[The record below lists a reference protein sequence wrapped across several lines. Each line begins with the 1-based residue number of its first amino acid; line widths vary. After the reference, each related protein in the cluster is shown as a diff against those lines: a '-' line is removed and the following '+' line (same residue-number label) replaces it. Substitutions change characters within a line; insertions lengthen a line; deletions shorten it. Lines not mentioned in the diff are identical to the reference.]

1 MRRGKEFYTQNYQRA
16 LDLHEQGMSIKEIAQ
31 VLGIS
36 YSAVYSWIS
45 KGRKPG
51 EGALMKFRDILM
63 KNGPMPVALIKK
75 HIKKHN
81 DFYHIAKQRGIN
93 IKRKVIKGAKLG
105 EYATWYYLPGQEKRL
120 ERMISKL
127 MDDYEKAKKKI
138 LGVLEKM
145 EL

>member
-51 EGALMKFRDILM
+51 EGALMK
-63 KNGPMPVALIKK
+63 
-75 HIKKHN
+75 
-81 DFYHIAKQRGIN
+81 
-93 IKRKVIKGAKLG
+93 
-105 EYATWYYLPGQEKRL
+105 YYLPGQEKRL